1 MKKKKIKKQNKKN
14 LAAKLSYISVGLAAT
29 CLVVGVVSA
38 LRIFEYTEN
47 AVHQTPMPIPSAAPV
62 FAQTPAP
69 ERVKPTAPVATKAPV
84 ETAIP
89 EPDVTAVFKKKEP
102 FVIRFPL
109 EGDILQAFSM
119 DKLLYSKSMGDWR
132 VHNGIDI
139 ACNTGTEVKAAAS
152 GTVEKLFKDAL
163 LGYTVVLSHEGEY
176 ETWYQNLASTEMLSV
191 GQKVEQGACIGAVGD
206 SAPSEMLEEAH
217 MHFAVKEG
225 ETFVNPLDFIEK
237 SPS

>member
-29 CLVVGVVSA
+29 FLVVGVVSA
-38 LRIFEYTEN
+38 LRIFEYAEN
-47 AVHQTPMPIPSAAPV
+47 AVQQTPMPIPSAAPV

-69 ERVKPTAPVATKAPV
+69 ERLKPIAPITTKAPA
-84 ETAIP
+84 ETVAP
-89 EPDVTAVFKKKEP
+89 EPDVTAVFKEQEP
-102 FVIRFPL
+102 FVIRVPL
-109 EGDILQAFSM
+109 EGDILQPFSM
-119 DKLLYSKSMGDWR
+119 DKLVYSKSMGDWR
-132 VHNGIDI
+132 VHSGVDI
-139 ACNTGTEVKAAAS
+139 ACNTGTEVKAAAG
-152 GTVEKLFKDAL
+152 GTVQRLFKDAL
-163 LGYTVVLSHEGEY
+163 LGYTVVLSHDGGY
-176 ETWYQNLASTEMLSV
+176 ETWYQNLASTEMLTV
-191 GQKVEQGACIGAVGD
+191 GQKVEQGDCIGAVGD